1 MEDGSK
7 QILFQG
13 QDEATAVKEIY
24 DCLLKVLQNSEGPDS
39 YDPDDTYENLN
50 ANEAYSAPV
59 EENVLEREEPSM
71 QEPSAPEPSALAED
85 SMLEKINNS
94 EAIYNSILG
103 EPYSSD
109 LFGDSVV
116 DDTKS
121 SDLTEGRGYSREN
134 NNSSAEEEK
143 DKSIPEDSFR
153 FEDVKDLKTGIV
165 FFLYK
170 LSYYVGRFFYY
181 MSMIFFALNRVFIN
195 ICLYLRQRLT
205 DPKKKDVRTESFKE
219 IVEDIKSSEKIADF
233 EEKDF
238 DDKISFLWA
247 TTKYYTSRLF
257 FHISKLSLRF
267 SNYCSDGLTKSY
279 SIVNPGNPGNTDGMI
294 GSGNTVSTADTDN
307 PGNTADANNTADA
320 LSFTLK
326 EDAAPIEE
334 AQNYDQSQVAR
345 EYESPK
351 YDLNKIAREYDGTV
365 DEYVPSYNLSEV
377 ADDDSIDALTDSLDE
392 DGSSYSDYNDEFDD
406 VRVKSH

>member
-1 MEDGSK
+1 
-7 QILFQG
+7 
-13 QDEATAVKEIY
+13 
-24 DCLLKVLQNSEGPDS
+24 
-39 YDPDDTYENLN
+39 
-50 ANEAYSAPV
+50 
-59 EENVLEREEPSM
+59 
-71 QEPSAPEPSALAED
+71 
-85 SMLEKINNS
+85 
-94 EAIYNSILG
+94 
-103 EPYSSD
+103 
-109 LFGDSVV
+109 
-116 DDTKS
+116 
-121 SDLTEGRGYSREN
+121 
-134 NNSSAEEEK
+134 
-143 DKSIPEDSFR
+143 
-153 FEDVKDLKTGIV
+153 
-165 FFLYK
+165 
-170 LSYYVGRFFYY
+170 

-247 TTKYYTSRLF
+247 TTKNYTSRLF

-279 SIVNPGNPGNTDGMI
+279 SIVNPGNTDGMI

-307 PGNTADANNTADA
+307 PGNTADADNTAGA

-392 DGSSYSDYNDEFDD
+392 DGSSYSDYNDEFDIFD
-406 VRVKSH
+406 TKKVASIIFSVFMIFVFLIIMLTSGGGSSRSSNYRSGHNSYYNSDYYK